1 MNLTASSAESL
12 KVVKAACSAFQ
23 LSLRFTCPQTDIAM
37 VTAFC
42 NYELMFYAAY
52 TYTGVCLFIF
62 LSCTIYILMTEK
74 AIESGLSE
82 EIKYLSQVSTVHP
95 HEGSIYGAEKV
106 T

>member
-1 MNLTASSAESL
+1 MLQTL
-12 KVVKAACSAFQ
+12 AFFP
-23 LSLRFTCPQTDIAM
+23 SH
-37 VTAFC
+37 VTLAT
-42 NYELMFYAAY
+42 LA
-52 TYTGVCLFIF
+52 
-62 LSCTIYILMTEK
+62 TEK